1 MGRLTPSPQP
11 SPSRGEGGTV
21 AIDWRRPSAF
31 PARWMGPALGLGLAS
46 FVLWNVLSLQVD
58 PARVSRGLSRAWIV
72 FGRAFPPDFGR
83 WELLVE
89 GVVESLQMAALAT
102 AFGVLLSIPVAVM
115 AARNFSPLGVYA
127 AGRGIISLGRT
138 FHEIIVA
145 ILFVKA
151 VGFGPFAGMLTLTW
165 GSIGFFGKLL
175 AEQIENID
183 RGQVEAIRATGAG
196 PGAVLVFG
204 VLPQVLPRL
213 VGLTIYQWD
222 IHLRQSAI
230 IGIVGAGGIGTT
242 LYNSFAR
249 YDYDFSLAILLV
261 IVSIVLLG
269 EALSAAARKRVQ

>member
-1 MGRLTPSPQP
+1 M
-11 SPSRGEGGTV
+11 
-21 AIDWRRPSAF
+21 DWRPPSAF
-31 PARWMGPALGLGLAS
+31 PARWMAGALWAGLGA
-46 FVLWNVLSLQVD
+46 FVAWNAWSLQVD
-58 PARVSRGLSRAWIV
+58 PARVRRGLGRAWTV
-72 FGRAFPPDFGR
+72 FGRAFPPDFER

-89 GVVESLQMAALAT
+89 GVVESLQMAILSTAL
-102 AFGVLLSIPVAVM
+102 GVLLAIPVAVM
-115 AARNFSPLGVYA
+115 AARNVAPPPVYV
-127 AGRGIISLGRT
+127 AGRGLVALGRT

-145 ILFVKA
+145 IVFVKA

-183 RGQVEAIRATGAG
+183 RGQVEAIRATGARR
-196 PGAVLVFG
+196 GAVLLYG

-222 IHLRQSAI
+222 VHLRQSTI

-261 IVSIVLLG
+261 IVGIVLLG
-269 EALSAAARKRVQ
+269 EAVSAAARKRIQ

>member
-1 MGRLTPSPQP
+1 
-11 SPSRGEGGTV
+11 
-21 AIDWRRPSAF
+21 
-31 PARWMGPALGLGLAS
+31 MGPALRLALGA
-46 FVLWNVLSLQVD
+46 FVLWNALSLHVD
-58 PARVSRGLSRAWIV
+58 PARVARGLSRAGIV
-72 FGRAFPPDFGR
+72 FGRAVPPDFGR

-89 GVVESLQMAALAT
+89 GVVESLQMATLSTAL
-102 AFGVLLSIPVAVM
+102 GVLISIPIAVM
-115 AARNFSPLGVYA
+115 AVRNFSPLGVYA
-127 AGRGIISLGRT
+127 VGRAIISLGRT

-183 RGQVEAIRATGAG
+183 RGQVEAIRATGASRAG
-196 PGAVLVFG
+196 VLVFG
-204 VLPQVLPRL
+204 VLPQVLPRII
-213 VGLTIYQWD
+213 GLTIYQWD
-222 IHLRQSAI
+222 VHLRQSTI

-261 IVSIVLLG
+261 IVAIVLLG
-269 EALSAAARKRVQ
+269 EAVSAVARKRIQ

>member
-1 MGRLTPSPQP
+1 MTGPSA
-11 SPSRGEGGTV
+11 R
-21 AIDWRRPSAF
+21 ALDWRPPSAF
-31 PARWMGPALGLGLAS
+31 PARWMAPALWAGLTA
-46 FVLWNVLSLQVD
+46 FVLWNAVSLHVD
-58 PARVSRGLSRAWIV
+58 PARVSRGLARAGTV
-72 FGRAFPPDFGR
+72 FGRAVPPDFER

-89 GVVESLQMAALAT
+89 GVVESLQIATLSTAL
-102 AFGVLLSIPVAVM
+102 GVLIAIPVAVM
-115 AARNFSPLGVYA
+115 AARNVAPPPLYVT
-127 AGRGIISLGRT
+127 GRGLIAIGRT

-183 RGQVEAIRATGAG
+183 RGQVEAVRATGAG
-196 PGAVLVFG
+196 RTAVLLFG
-204 VLPQVLPRL
+204 VLPQVLPRV

-222 IHLRQSAI
+222 VHLRQSTI
-230 IGIVGAGGIGTT
+230 IGIVGAGGIGAT

-261 IVSIVLLG
+261 IVAVVLLG
-269 EALSAAARKRVQ
+269 EVVSAVARKRIQ